1 MSFKIENGYTF
12 GVIAAGTMGTAVLN
26 AVVNAVSEHTS
37 QKDKDEKVVIPSKF
51 LAGVNTPKS
60 VERLEKIFGSKVA
73 ASAGNN
79 NKIVEESDVIILGCK
94 PFMVEK
100 VLGPIPNE
108 LFKGKIIVSLLAG
121 TTIEQTAALT
131 GNNALVVRAMTN
143 TPSKIG
149 AGMTVLSY
157 PESAPADIKGP
168 IGWIFE
174 QTGRSMVLDE
184 KYMDVATALCGSG
197 PAFCFLMI
205 EALSDGAVKMGMP
218 YPLAQECA
226 AQVLHGASQMVLQGD
241 HPAVL
246 RNAVCTPGGTTI
258 GGLSVLEK
266 GSVRSSVAGA
276 VEEAT
281 NIATRLSKK

>member
-1 MSFKIENGYTF
+1 MTYTLSNGYTF
-12 GVIAAGTMGTAVLN
+12 GVLAAGTMGTAVLN
-26 AVVNAVSEHTS
+26 AVVTAISEN
-37 QKDKDEKVVIPSKF
+37 KDKESSVAKPSKF
-51 LAGVNTPKS
+51 IAGVNSAKS
-60 VERLEKIFGSKVA
+60 VERLEKHFGSKVPV
-73 ASAGNN
+73 SAGDNA
-79 NKIVEESDVIILGCK
+79 KIVKESDIIILGCK
-94 PFMVEK
+94 PFMLEK
-100 VLGPIPNE
+100 ILGPIPNE

-121 TTIEQTAALT
+121 KTIEQTAALT

-157 PESAPADIKGP
+157 PEGTPGAVKGP
-168 IGWIFE
+168 IGWIFD
-174 QTGRSMVLDE
+174 QTGRSMVMDE

-197 PAFCFLMI
+197 PAFCFLFI

-226 AQVLHGASQMVLQGD
+226 AQVLHGAAQMVLEGN

-281 NIATRLSKK
+281 NIAARLSK

>member
-1 MSFKIENGYTF
+1 MTYDIKEGYTF
-12 GVIAAGTMGTAVLN
+12 GVLAAGTMGTAVLN
-26 AVVNAVSEHTS
+26 ATVNAVSAAS
-37 QKDKDEKVVIPSKF
+37 DKDDIAKPGKF
-51 LAGVNTPKS
+51 LAGVNSAKS
-60 VERLEKIFGSKVA
+60 VERLEKAFGSKVA
-73 ASAGNN
+73 VSAGDNH
-79 NKIVEESDVIILGCK
+79 KIVQDSDIIILGCK
-94 PFMVEK
+94 PFMLEK
-100 VLGPIPNE
+100 ILSHIPDE

-121 TTIEQTAALT
+121 KTIEQTAALT

-157 PESAPADIKGP
+157 PENTPESVKSA
-168 IGWIFE
+168 IGWVFDK
-174 QTGRSMVLDE
+174 TGRSVVLDE

-197 PAFCFLMI
+197 PAFCFLMM
-205 EALSDGAVKMGMP
+205 EALADGAVKMGMP

-226 AQVLHGASQMVLQGD
+226 AQVLHGASQMVLEGN

-258 GGLSVLEK
+258 SGLLVMEDGK
-266 GSVRSSVAGA
+266 VRSSVARA

-281 NIATRLSKK
+281 NVAAKLSKN